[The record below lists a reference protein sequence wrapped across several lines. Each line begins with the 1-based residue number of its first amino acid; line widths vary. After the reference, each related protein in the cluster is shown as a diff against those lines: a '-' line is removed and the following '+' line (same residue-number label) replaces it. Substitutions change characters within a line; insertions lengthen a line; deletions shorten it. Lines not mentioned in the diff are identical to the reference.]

1 MSRSEDYKSAR
12 VSSVIGKKTI
22 VEGTLIGN
30 ELLRIDGLVKGIVK
44 SEGKII
50 VGNGGKVEGKIEANE
65 IFVGGTIEGELFAT
79 EKVEANPTG
88 RIYGDI
94 HTKRLIVD
102 DNAVFEGRCYMENN
116 TSNAEAEDIKEV

>member
-116 TSNAEAEDIKEV
+116 TSNTEAEDVKEV

>member
-65 IFVGGTIEGELFAT
+65 IFVGGTVEGELFAT

-102 DNAVFEGRCYMENN
+102 DNAVFEGRCYMEKSISEEKSD
-116 TSNAEAEDIKEV
+116 TEE

>member
-116 TSNAEAEDIKEV
+116 TSNAEAEDVKEI